1 MTGVGQTNPAGID
14 GSIPQ
19 SAGELSQPSLQITAE
34 IGGQPAAVLY
44 AGTSVGIV
52 SGVIQLNLLVPSG
65 LSAGQ
70 QPVTVTVGTVAT
82 QTEVTIAVQ

>member
-1 MTGVGQTNPAGID
+1 
-14 GSIPQ
+14 
-19 SAGELSQPSLQITAE
+19 
-34 IGGQPAAVLY
+34 
-44 AGTSVGIV
+44 
-52 SGVIQLNLLVPSG
+52 VPSG